1 MIKYIFES
9 FIKNNQKNS
18 LIKQKNVL
26 KKLINK
32 AKKTDFG
39 KDHNFIKI
47 KNYKDFINN
56 VPVRRYE
63 EFHLYIDKIKLGKK
77 NILWPE
83 LPLYFAKTSG
93 TTSGTKYIPITKESI
108 PNHINSAKKLLFDYI
123 KSKKSFHILGGKV
136 MFLSGSPK
144 LEYIGQIKVGRLSGI
159 VNHHKPFFLKNK
171 YLPTNEINT
180 IEDWEKKIDKIAD
193 ETINEDLRI
202 IGGIPPWIQMYFNVL
217 KKKTGKKII
226 DVFPNLKLICHGG
239 VNFEPYK
246 KNLFNTIGCEIDTLE
261 TFPASEGFF
270 AYQNTIKKNDLFLQ
284 INSGIF
290 YEFISMKDYN
300 SKHQKRLQLKDVM
313 IGINYAMI
321 ISTNAGLWAYDL
333 GDTIKFTSVNPYKI
347 IVTGRTKQYLSAF
360 GEHVIAEEVD
370 KALVET
376 CKSFDQTKVIE
387 YTVGPK
393 IIKNEGKSHHQWLI
407 EFETNPKNLKKFE
420 LELDFNL
427 QKLNPYYYD
436 LIKDKV
442 LSTLK
447 IKSLKKKSF
456 INFMKSINKL
466 GGQNKV
472 PRISNNRKIINKILK
487 NN

>member
-1 MIKYIFES
+1 M
-9 FIKNNQKNS
+9 
-18 LIKQKNVL
+18 
-26 KKLINK
+26 
-32 AKKTDFG
+32 
-39 KDHNFIKI
+39 
-47 KNYKDFINN
+47 
-56 VPVRRYE
+56 
-63 EFHLYIDKIKLGKK
+63 
-77 NILWPE
+77 
-83 LPLYFAKTSG
+83 
-93 TTSGTKYIPITKESI
+93 
-108 PNHINSAKKLLFDYI
+108 
-123 KSKKSFHILGGKV
+123 
-136 MFLSGSPK
+136 
-144 LEYIGQIKVGRLSGI
+144 
-159 VNHHKPFFLKNK
+159 
-171 YLPTNEINT
+171 
-180 IEDWEKKIDKIAD
+180 
-193 ETINEDLRI
+193 
-202 IGGIPPWIQMYFNVL
+202 IGGIPSWIQMYFNVL

-226 DVFPNLKLICHGG
+226 DIFPNLKLICHGG

-246 KNLFNTIGCEIDTLE
+246 KNLFDTIGCKIDTLE

-270 AYQNTIKKNDLFLQ
+270 AYQNTLKKNDLILQ
-284 INSGIF
+284 TNSGIF

-300 SKHQKRLQLKDVM
+300 SNNEKRLQLKDVK

-333 GDTIKFTSVNPYKI
+333 GDTIKFTSLSPYKI

-360 GEHVIAEEVD
+360 GEHVIVEEVD

-376 CKSFDQTKVIE
+376 CKYFDETKVIE

-393 IIKNEGKSHHQWLI
+393 INNRGKSYHQWLI
-407 EFETNPKNLKKFE
+407 EFETNPKNLKNFE
-420 LELDFNL
+420 TKLDLNL

-447 IKSLKKKSF
+447 VKALKKKSF

-472 PRISNNRKIINKILK
+472 PRISNNRKIINQILK